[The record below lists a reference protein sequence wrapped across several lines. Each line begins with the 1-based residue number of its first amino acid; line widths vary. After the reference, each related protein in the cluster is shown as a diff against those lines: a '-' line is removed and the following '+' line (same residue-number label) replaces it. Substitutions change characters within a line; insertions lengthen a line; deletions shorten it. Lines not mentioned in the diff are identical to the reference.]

1 MRNVLAELT
10 LDEALDLIRRRAGT
24 LLVGEEPSW
33 LPRDSV
39 RDAAQAET
47 E

>member
-1 MRNVLAELT
+1 MPNVLVELS

-24 LLVGEEPSW
+24 VLVGEDPSQ